1 MAHPSI
7 AAVLPM
13 REQVTSGRAGAVAL
27 NVMELGRASVFHD
40 RMLVVGATEP
50 GDFTLP
56 YYRAKPKHGT
66 VLGVHWP
73 FWGRASD
80 HYADAAAEIIA
91 AHGCVLVEVH
101 NRARLFR
108 RLATRLGPRVRLCLY
123 LHNDPQSMEGLRRP
137 PARAQLLERAS
148 LVYCLSSYIR
158 DRFVDGIEGPL
169 ERVVV
174 LPNGIIPLP
183 AERAP
188 RQKSILFVGR
198 LIPEKGVD
206 ELFDALR
213 RVASELPDWQVKIIG
228 RAPERYRV
236 RYQRALAE
244 LKTLWGDRLDLM
256 ESVPHAA
263 VMQAYTSAA
272 ITVVPSRWQEPFGRT
287 ALEALACG
295 SAVIASR
302 SGGLPE
308 IVGQAGLLLD
318 AVTANAIADAI
329 LSLACDP
336 ARRDTLGQAGEARVA
351 ACFDLGLLARRLDG
365 WREGLLAR

>member
-1 MAHPSI
+1 
-7 AAVLPM
+7 M
-13 REQVTSGRAGAVAL
+13 REQVTSGHAGAVAL
-27 NVMELGRASVFHD
+27 NVMELGHASVFRD
-40 RMLVVGATEP
+40 RMLVVGGAKP

-56 YYRAKPKHGT
+56 YHRAKPKHGT
-66 VLGVHWP
+66 VLGVSWP
-73 FWGRASD
+73 FWGRVSD

-108 RLATRLGPRVRLCLY
+108 RLATRLGPRVGLCLY

-137 PARAQLLERAS
+137 PARAELLERAS

-174 LPNGIIPLP
+174 LPNGIAPLR
-183 AERAP
+183 AERPP

-213 RVASELPDWQVKIIG
+213 RVAIELPDWQVKIIG
-228 RAPERYRV
+228 RAPERHRARYR
-236 RYQRALAE
+236 RALAE
-244 LKTLWGDRLDLM
+244 LKTVWGERLDLM
-256 ESVPHAA
+256 ESVPHAE
-263 VMQAYTSAA
+263 VMQAYASAA
-272 ITVVPSRWQEPFGRT
+272 ITVVPSRWHEPFGRT

-308 IVGQAGLLLD
+308 IVGEAGLLLD
-318 AVTANAIADAI
+318 AVTPNAIADAI
-329 LSLACDP
+329 LALACDP
-336 ARRDTLGQAGEARVA
+336 VRRDVLGQAGEARVA
-351 ACFDLGLLARRLDG
+351 ACFEIGLLARRLDR